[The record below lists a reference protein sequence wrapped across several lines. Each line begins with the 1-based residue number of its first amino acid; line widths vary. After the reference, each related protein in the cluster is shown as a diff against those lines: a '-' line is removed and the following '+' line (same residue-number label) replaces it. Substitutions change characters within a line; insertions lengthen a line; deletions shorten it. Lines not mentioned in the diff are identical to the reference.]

1 MITDFFVLT
10 LMIAAIFYWLD
21 AIRSKELAREAGKN
35 VCKKYELIFL
45 DDTVVIKKL
54 RLRRDLHGRI
64 KFYREYQFE
73 FSSDEAYRYSGI
85 ICMLGKFIQNINMDA
100 YHLEA

>member
-35 VCKKYELIFL
+35 ACIKHELVFL